1 MKYSGPRVLG
11 IEDWPTKSGPDML
24 LAVEYMRK
32 SNGDEWFD
40 GVGAGSL
47 NDPKEAGSG
56 DRVDMEVSRGRDST
70 RSGLVQPGAQSTRW
84 SKFENSWAS
93 IISLKIVM
101 TLRKCRACG
110 SFVAQKDNT
119 LIEASNPPFSNC
131 RRVCS

>member
-1 MKYSGPRVLG
+1 MKYSGGRVLG
-11 IEDWPTKSGPDML
+11 IEDWLEEFARSTKSGPDML

-32 SNGDEWFD
+32 SN
-40 GVGAGSL
+40 GAGSL

-101 TLRKCRACG
+101 TLKKCLAYG

-119 LIEASNPPFSNC
+119 LIETSNPPFSNC
-131 RRVCS
+131 RRICS